1 MTRGLRR
8 THEAVDYG
16 ELVRAYSPPPDD
28 FEAAYYR
35 ADRNFKR
42 SFQHPR

>member
-16 ELVRAYSPPPDD
+16 ELVRAYPPPDY
-28 FEAAYYR
+28 FEAACYR

-42 SFQHPR
+42 RFRHHR

>member
-16 ELVRAYSPPPDD
+16 ELVRAYPPPPDY
-28 FEAAYYR
+28 FEAAYSR

-42 SFQHPR
+42 RFRHHR